1 MQTMLLQAPCLF
13 GLERY
18 VKEEI
23 YDLGYDIHEVID
35 GRVTFVGDA
44 EAVARAN
51 LHLRCAERVMI
62 LLARFPARSFEQ
74 LYQGVRG
81 IDWPALAA
89 RQDNVVVTGSCVKS
103 LLHSVPACQKIVKRP
118 WSTACAPPIALSGC
132 PRPAFAFPCSFSCC
146 ATRP

>member
-103 LLHSVPACQKIVKRP
+103 LLHSVPACQKIVKKAVVD
-118 WSTACAPPIALSGC
+118 SLCAAYRLVRLPET
-132 PRPAFAFPCSFSCC
+132 AFAFPCSFSCC